1 MLNTDTKSASETLTK
16 TPLNSSKKRIS
27 IQGYAGAF
35 HEIAAR
41 HCFQDQPLEIA
52 PAHTF
57 AQLVEDVEKGKKA
70 HIGLMA
76 IENTLAGSLMSN
88 YSLLNDSKLK
98 ITGEVFLR
106 IKQNLLVWPGQRI
119 KDLKEVHS
127 HPIAIAQCREFF
139 AQYPQIHLVETVD
152 TALSAKL
159 VREQNLKDVGAIAS
173 TLAAD
178 LYELE
183 VLAAG
188 IETNKKNHT
197 RFLVLERREEIM
209 ATENANKVSL
219 CFSVNHEVG
228 GLYRVLG
235 VLAAYNANLTKIQ
248 SAPIIGKPWEYM
260 FFLDFVS
267 EGLLSSEQ
275 AIEAI
280 RPLTHDLNVMGVYHK
295 GEHFEY

>member
-1 MLNTDTKSASETLTK
+1 MAQTGRAVR
-16 TPLNSSKKRIS
+16 PKRIS

-41 HCFQDQPLEIA
+41 HCFQDEPLEIV

-57 AQLVEDVEKGKKA
+57 RELVESVEHGE
-70 HIGLMA
+70 HSDIGLMA

-88 YSLLNDSKLK
+88 YGLLNESKLK
-98 ITGEVFLR
+98 ITGEVYLR
-106 IKQNLLVWPGQRI
+106 IKQNLLVLPGRKI
-119 KDLKEVHS
+119 ENLREVHS
-127 HPIAIAQCREFF
+127 HPIAIAQCQEFF
-139 AQYPQIHLVETVD
+139 AQYPHIQLVETAD
-152 TALSAKL
+152 TALSARI
-159 VREQNLKDVGAIAS
+159 VREKQLKHVGAIAS

-197 RFLVLERREEIM
+197 RFLVLEREDEITQQPE
-209 ATENANKVSL
+209 ADKVSL
-219 CFSVNHEVG
+219 CFSVDHEVG

-267 EGLLSSEQ
+267 EGRLSYEQ
-275 AIEAI
+275 AIEAV

-295 GEHFEY
+295 GEHYEY